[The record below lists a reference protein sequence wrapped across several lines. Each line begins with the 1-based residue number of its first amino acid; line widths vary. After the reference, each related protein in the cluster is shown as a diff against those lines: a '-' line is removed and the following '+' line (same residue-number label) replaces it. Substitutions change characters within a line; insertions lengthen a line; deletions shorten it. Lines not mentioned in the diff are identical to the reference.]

1 MECWKDQVNNMNTI
15 YNLIERW
22 MFLLSETNRDQ
33 ERAYNLLVRITQ
45 WLNQN
50 PDYNLTSLINFIIDW
65 EEELLRI
72 DTFDNIQKELTLQYC
87 YTILDINNT
96 LMSECTP
103 ALEIFTRDEMYNTL
117 TLKVLQFLENDYYT
131 EIELYDFLR
140 PLRRKEYKQYNWKT
154 KMLNA

>member
-1 MECWKDQVNNMNTI
+1 
-15 YNLIERW
+15 

-33 ERAYNLLVRITQ
+33 ERAYNLLVWITQ

-50 PDYNLTSLINFIIDW
+50 PDYNLASLINFIIDW
-65 EEELLRI
+65 EEELLKI
-72 DTFDNIQKELTLQYC
+72 DTFDSIQKELTLQYC

-96 LMSECTP
+96 LMLEYAP

-117 TLKVLQFLENDYYT
+117 TLKVLQFLRNDYYT

-154 KMLNA
+154 EMLKA

>member
-1 MECWKDQVNNMNTI
+1 
-15 YNLIERW
+15 

-33 ERAYNLLVRITQ
+33 ERAYNLLVWITQ

-50 PDYNLTSLINFIIDW
+50 PDYNLASLINFIIDW
-65 EEELLRI
+65 EEELLKI
-72 DTFDNIQKELTLQYC
+72 DTFDSIQKELTLQYC

-96 LMSECTP
+96 LMLEHVP

-117 TLKVLQFLENDYYT
+117 TLKVLQFLRNDYYT

-154 KMLNA
+154 EMLKA